1 MTDRYGDATALR
13 QALEVRLK
21 QQAVDTGTDLARRRR
36 LVVFDRIAA
45 RLSADPGGGWVLKG
59 GAVMEFRLRG
69 RARTTKDMDLA
80 ARPGSEPAPDGPAV
94 RELLIDV
101 LAVDEDKDRFLFQ
114 VSPPIELKADTAG
127 RGGWRFSVES
137 RLAGRNF
144 ATVRIDVVVR
154 GEEIALTERLP
165 LPNTLG
171 FAGTPP
177 RDIEAVDRRQ
187 HFAEKLHALT
197 RDYGDRPNTRVKD
210 LVDLVLLIE
219 SGLAADTSLTDAVR
233 HVFGVR
239 ATHEVPTTLPE
250 PPPNWAGIYPEI
262 AEGLTGAP
270 PRLDAA
276 LDLVRGFWREA
287 CGNGEAEPKQRE

>member
-1 MTDRYGDATALR
+1 MTDRYRDATALR
-13 QALEVRLK
+13 RALEVRLK
-21 QQAVDTGTDLARRRR
+21 QQAADTGTDLARRRR
-36 LVVFDRIAA
+36 LVVFDRVAA
-45 RLSADPGGGWVLKG
+45 RLSADPAAGWVLKG

-80 ARPGSEPAPDGPAV
+80 ARPDGEPGLDGPAV

-101 LAVDEDKDRFLFQ
+101 LAVDEDKDGFLFQ

-137 RLAGRNF
+137 RLAGRIF
-144 ATVRIDVVVR
+144 ATVRVDVVAR

-187 HFAEKLHALT
+187 HFAEKLHAFT

-219 SGLAADTSLTDAVR
+219 SDLIPDKSVVDAVR
-233 HVFGVR
+233 HVFAVR
-239 ATHEVPTTLPE
+239 ATHEVPAVLPE
-250 PPPNWAGIYPEI
+250 PPPSWVQIYPEL
-262 AEGLTGAP
+262 AEGLTDTP

-276 LDLVRGFWREA
+276 LDLVRGFWCEA
-287 CGNGEAEPKQRE
+287 SDNSEAEPKQKD